1 MPSVPAD
8 WDRYASLQLRAAER
22 FAVAHPDDPDLPDL
36 LGRVRRHFDAYLRW
50 GRDTLGWCIYLFRAP
65 A

>member
-1 MPSVPAD
+1 MPSDGAD
-8 WDRYASLQLRAAER
+8 WDRYTGLQIRAAER

-36 LGRVRRHFDAYLRW
+36 LSRARRDFDAYLRW
-50 GRDTLGWCIYLFRAP
+50 GRDSLGWCIYLFRTP